1 MNNNPLNIF
10 QNMLS
15 MGVNPKQIENF
26 IFSQNPQLKILSNQ
40 MRQSGLTPI
49 DFVIQYAKQNNINIQ
64 QNDIYQMANQMRGM
78 IPPQR

>member
-40 MRQSGLTPI
+40 MRQSGLAPI
-49 DFVIQYAKQNNINIQ
+49 DFVVQYAKQNNVNVQ

-78 IPPQR
+78 IPR